1 MWDLIVPALFTLAG
15 SVANSVH
22 LVVIC
27 LSYAVYLVS
36 YILSESVYE
45 KPPPLT
51 TYQKMKVHW
60 LNPFLSMFHEFI
72 EDMINLDWLGL
83 LTIIVIVIGTLLTS
97 LSILRFILKRTRSR
111 ILKLRGVSVYS
122 GEATVVGSPFMEGS
136 IPKFQ
141 VEILIPGL
149 LLDEFVGYGCR
160 IDNYLVMPGHVYD
173 LLPKGEFLMKTS
185 YGKALV
191 KPTIL
196 RSAVINDIVYLMVDS
211 CVWTD
216 LGISKPS
223 IGADVPR
230 AVSVTVSGRKGK
242 TVGTIAHSRV
252 KFLYNY
258 TGSTLPGYSGA
269 GYVHNGSLMGV
280 HLGVAG
286 SGNIG
291 ACAEVLLRDIKTL
304 LKGEAGV
311 GTAISANFD
320 REIIDQG
327 RRSAD
332 WKTSDYDRDIIDE
345 DDVDAWEIFEEWS
358 FKHPAATFD
367 EYMMEKTGRRPRYTN
382 GNHQVEIDGES
393 AHSLRGLTPND
404 LEKMSILVAMEKKR
418 RSRLHAIPIVGQSD
432 DTPVFNLEVN
442 ETAELRQRVQVLESE
457 VQILRDQVEVLNLQ
471 AKKPKVNVQTQQ
483 PTKKTKCCVHPGC
496 TKKFANDFGLFM
508 HKFTVHGPETISNV
522 VEAAPDTTVSK
533 ATIATESAF
542 LSDSQKLI
550 ATDPKNVRK
559 SSGNPSS
566 TNFSKNL
573 TSSAKLAPSTSRQDS
588 QSKTSSLE
596 SKLDKLCVTLE
607 KVLAG
612 LQGTQET

>member
-1 MWDLIVPALFTLAG
+1 M
-15 SVANSVH
+15 
-22 LVVIC
+22 
-27 LSYAVYLVS
+27 
-36 YILSESVYE
+36 
-45 KPPPLT
+45 
-51 TYQKMKVHW
+51 
-60 LNPFLSMFHEFI
+60 
-72 EDMINLDWLGL
+72 
-83 LTIIVIVIGTLLTS
+83 
-97 LSILRFILKRTRSR
+97 
-111 ILKLRGVSVYS
+111 RGVSVYS

-160 IDNYLVMPGHVYD
+160 IENYLVMPGHVYD

-191 KPTIL
+191 KPTSL
-196 RSAVINDIVYLMVDS
+196 RSAVINDIVYLMVDA

-223 IGADVPR
+223 VGADVPR
-230 AVSVTVSGRKGK
+230 AVTVTVSGRKGK

-291 ACAEVLLRDIKTL
+291 ACAEVLLRDIRAL

-320 REIIDQG
+320 RELIDQG
-327 RRSAD
+327 RKSTD
-332 WKTSDYDRDIIDE
+332 WKTSDYDKDIIDE

-358 FKHPAATFD
+358 FKHPAVTFD
-367 EYMMEKTGRRPRYTN
+367 DYMLEKKGRRPRYAN
-382 GNHQVEIDGES
+382 GSQHIEIDGES
-393 AHSLRGLTPND
+393 AHSIRGLTPND

-418 RSRLHAIPIVGQSD
+418 RSRLQAIPIVGQSD
-432 DTPVFNLEVN
+432 ESPVFNLAVD
-442 ETAELRQRVQVLESE
+442 ETAELRQRIQVLEAD
-457 VQILRDQVEVLNLQ
+457 VQALRDQVEVLNLQ
-471 AKKPKVNVQTQQ
+471 AKKTKSNVQVQQ
-483 PTKKTKCCVHPGC
+483 PTKKIISCTHPGC
-496 TKKFANDFGLFM
+496 TKKFGTDIGSFM
-508 HKFTVHGPETISNV
+508 HKLTVHGSEKISPV
-522 VEAAPDTTVSK
+522 VEAAPDTSVSK
-533 ATIATESAF
+533 AAIATESAF

-573 TSSAKLAPSTSRQDS
+573 NLSAKSVPSTSRQDN
-588 QSKTSSLE
+588 QSKTSNLE
-596 SKLDKLCVTLE
+596 NKLDKLCATLE

-612 LQGTQET
+612 LQVTQET